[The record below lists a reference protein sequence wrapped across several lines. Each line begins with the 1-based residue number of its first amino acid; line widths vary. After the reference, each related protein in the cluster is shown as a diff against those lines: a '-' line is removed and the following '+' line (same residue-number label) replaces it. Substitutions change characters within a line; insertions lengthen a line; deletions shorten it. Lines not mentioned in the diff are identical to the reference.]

1 MKKNSH
7 TFFFFCMNFELCFG
21 VWFYKQKRKT
31 IYFFCPPRDSQ
42 ESSQSSVIMQT
53 IITCFLVLLLASLS
67 PSLLFANILYLYFDI
82 CNPLLNYLISCKK
95 HFWKFLG
102 IKMST
107 QLVFI
112 LAHEKSS
119 WEGIIFSRDTLNINC
134 NKY

>member
-7 TFFFFCMNFELCFG
+7 TFFFFAWILNCVLVYDFIN
-21 VWFYKQKRKT
+21 KREKLY
-31 IYFFCPPRDSQ
+31 IFFCPPRDSQ

>member
-7 TFFFFCMNFELCFG
+7 TFFFAWILNCVLVYDFIN
-21 VWFYKQKRKT
+21 KREKLY
-31 IYFFCPPRDSQ
+31 IYFFPPKGLSRVFSIFSNYADHYNMLSCAFT
-42 ESSQSSVIMQT
+42 SFT
-53 IITCFLVLLLASLS
+53 FSL
-67 PSLLFANILYLYFDI
+67 SLLFANILYLYFDI

-95 HFWKFLG
+95 HFWKFWG